1 MSFTPAKENLAI
13 AIENGDISEGMALAI
28 LMNWTS
34 DSDLQNCCDSMP
46 DWEGTGL
53 PTDEQEGD
61 DEDDEDDLTIIT
73 APQYPTGKSEIIN
86 LEASRK
92 GLLLDEWKHGSLYP

>member
-1 MSFTPAKENLAI
+1 MSFTPAKENLLDAI
-13 AIENGDISEGMALAI
+13 DNGSIDEGTALRI
-28 LMNWTS
+28 LLNWTS
-34 DSDLQNCCDSMP
+34 ESDLQNCFDSMP

-86 LEASRK
+86 LEATRK
-92 GLLLDEWKHGSLYP
+92 GLLLDEWKDGSLYP